1 VYFTTTPS
9 NLRIPDGH
17 CVAMPCHSHYNHSR
31 LRICSVD
38 DLQRRR
44 MRSVSDGA
52 ESVAS
57 EGSEARSDDDDS
69 MGADVM
75 GMRAASKGPC
85 GPCGM
90 LMGGVPHIMMLLV
103 DRIVSTVDGWGVD
116 DSGNAVRISL

>member
-1 VYFTTTPS
+1 MVLRVSHQRAPKHVRAQTTT
-9 NLRIPDGH
+9 R
-17 CVAMPCHSHYNHSR
+17 
-31 LRICSVD
+31 
-38 DLQRRR
+38 
-44 MRSVSDGA
+44 
-52 ESVAS
+52 
-57 EGSEARSDDDDS
+57 DS

-116 DSGNAVRISL
+116 DSGNACPHLVVMADSTSS